1 MVTIWS
7 SCLKLLQMTCSSCLL
22 HFFLYLLWWSSCLRL
37 TLLSFSITISTLSYR
52 AFMFNSQR
60 ICARV
65 VLIVGSIKDGENLLR
80 SRCAWGGIFCLSWL
94 AWGWET
100 HWEVLWMDSLRSSV
114 DVWSTREE
122 SFASFMVCW
131 GLWGRSF
138 LAGDFFFFFWVYWTH
153 WGKIFYFLTG
163 NTLGKNLLIPHWGLF
178 KCSWAN
184 QGRIFCLLHRDD
196 IHYGKNF

>member
-37 TLLSFSITISTLSYR
+37 TLLSFSITISTLSYH
-52 AFMFNSQR
+52 AYMFNSQR
-60 ICARV
+60 ICAQV

-100 HWEVLWMDSLRSSV
+100 HWGILWMDSLRSSV
-114 DVWSTREE
+114 DVWSIREE
-122 SFASFMVCW
+122 YFASYMVHW
-131 GLWGRSF
+131 GFWGRNFFF
-138 LAGDFFFFFWVYWTH
+138 LAGDFLVYGIH
-153 WGKIFYFLTG
+153 WGRIFYFLHG
-163 NTLGKNLLIPHWGLF
+163 SFWMVRKNLLRSRMVYNPLGKNLLFP
-178 KCSWAN
+178 SWLI
-184 QGRIFCLLHRDD
+184 GD
-196 IHYGKNF
+196 GK